1 MTSGRPHVFLIV
13 GDCLRAASVSEE
25 TMPYVT
31 GAADHSAGRCFA
43 PSTWTFPSFAT
54 LYTGETPLVH
64 GATRRGEVLEPSQEG
79 SRAYLPEYAGDEGYY
94 PAIFSENPT
103 FSQTYGF
110 HHGVDLVDDS
120 INFKPF
126 VSSFSAENHASR
138 ISADAVSSVATEL
151 LRRPDRL
158 RNALNTAYG
167 AMAYLRDP
175 SPTEF
180 PHNGERVF
188 DHVSRVARSSG
199 DRPLFCIANFL
210 EPHDP
215 HHAPP
220 ALGARALGIDVPDDE
235 RAALWAARDTKEF
248 LLRREPTL
256 PADATT
262 HFDSWEAV
270 FQREEDVYRA
280 QIRYFDALFERWY
293 EGLPP
298 DVRENSLVIV
308 TGDHGQLFGE
318 EGMVHH
324 QTSLHPRAVEVPL
337 YVFLPEDWKA
347 GGESTPAASPAGS
360 STAAHADSSLESP
373 MDSSGEGCSWLG
385 LSRALRGVLD
395 GSVRGAGEFADAIV
409 DRSAPDGEIVVT
421 VDGPAWNTSVL
432 EAADGAYDRDRIEA
446 LKVRR
451 VGLVDGDEQIV
462 HESAWNET
470 AITTHRYELTGTTR
484 RHLESEPAADLD
496 PDHREWLLEPTD
508 DDEIDARAS
517 ARLEQLGYL

>member
-1 MTSGRPHVFLIV
+1 MTAGRPHVFLIV
-13 GDCLRAASVSEE
+13 GDCLRAASVDEE

-31 GAADHSAGRCFA
+31 GAADRSVGRCFA

-54 LYTGETPLVH
+54 LYTGETPPVH
-64 GATRRGEVLEPSQEG
+64 GATRRGEELAPSPAG
-79 SRAYLPEYAGDEGYY
+79 SRTHLTTHAGDEGYY
-94 PAIFSENPT
+94 AAIFSENPT

-110 HHGVDLVDDS
+110 HHGVDLADDS

-138 ISADAVSSVATEL
+138 LSTGAVTEVTREL
-151 LRRPDRL
+151 LWHPHRL

-167 AMAYLRDP
+167 AVEYLREP
-175 SPTEF
+175 SPTAF
-180 PHNGERVF
+180 PHDGERVF
-188 DHVSRVARSSG
+188 DHVDSVVRSRD

-220 ALGARALGIDVPDDE
+220 ALGARTLGLDVPDDE

-248 LLRREPTL
+248 LLRRDPTL
-256 PADATT
+256 PAGATS
-262 HFDSWEAV
+262 HFDSWAGV
-270 FQREEDVYRA
+270 FRREEDVYRA

-293 EGLPP
+293 GGLPE
-298 DVRENSLVIV
+298 DVRENSLVVV

-324 QTSLHPRAVEVPL
+324 QTSLHPRAIEVPL
-337 YVFLPEDWKA
+337 YVFLPDDWKA
-347 GGESTPAASPAGS
+347 GGDSRSQHPLAG
-360 STAAHADSSLESP
+360 A
-373 MDSSGEGCSWLG
+373 SGEDCSWLG

-395 GSVRGAGEFADAIV
+395 GSVRGAGAFTDAIV
-409 DRSAPDGEIVVT
+409 ERSAPDGEIVVT

-432 EAADGAYDRDRIEA
+432 EAADGAYDRECIEA

-451 VGLVDGDEQIV
+451 VGLVDGDEQVV
-462 HESAWNET
+462 HESPWNERSV
-470 AITTHRYELTGTTR
+470 TTHRYELAGTSR
-484 RHLESEPAADLD
+484 RHVESEPAADLA
-496 PDHREWLLEPTD
+496 PQHREWLLDTTD

-517 ARLEQLGYL
+517 ARLEQLGYM